1 MIKLM
6 DSSIR
11 DGGNVND
18 WKFGK
23 RVIDGIIKNLVESKI
38 DIIELGYL
46 KDVTYTESKT
56 LYNTVSE
63 AKNNIPTYV
72 GRTEF
77 SLMVQE
83 DKWDWN
89 KLELCEGVIKH
100 IRVSFHKTDIRE
112 GLELCKKVIA
122 YGYVCHCNPINI
134 MGYNDKE
141 LLDLIENINEIRPD
155 YFTIVDTFGSMKLDD
170 LRRIE
175 SLLHNNLDLK
185 IKVSVH
191 LHENLGLAFSLAQE
205 FISYFENKRDLFV
218 DSSLY
223 GIGRV
228 PGNLCQELVMGY
240 LNSEKQGDYDIDP
253 VYDAIDDFIISIKE
267 KSPWGYALPYALSA
281 TFNLHRT
288 YPEYL
293 MKKGKLKTKDIKAIL
308 ESIIPSEKVIYNE
321 KYIEDLYQKYIDGD
335 ADNSMSPKELE
346 RIFKGNNVV
355 IIAPGDS
362 ISKERAKIEDYIKNN
377 RCITVSVNFDG
388 NYINPDFYFYTNPKR
403 YSYDSVNIDSEKVI
417 ATSNLLKNSVKAR
430 YIVNYKEISKHKGIY
445 NEDSV
450 LMLIKLMIGTG
461 IQKIVLAGFDGF
473 SGKINHFDSS
483 MDNHYFEKN
492 NNVEVKH
499 ILALYSNKVCIEFI
513 TRSSYLNDEN

>member
-18 WKFGK
+18 WEFGK

-56 LYNTVSE
+56 LYNTISE
-63 AKNNIPTYV
+63 AKNNIPAYV

-83 DKWDWN
+83 DKWDWKN
-89 KLELCEGVIKH
+89 LELCDGVIKH
-100 IRVSFHKTDIRE
+100 IRVSFHKTDIQK

-141 LLDLIENINEIRPD
+141 LLELIDSINEIMPD

-185 IKVSVH
+185 IKVSIH

-223 GIGRV
+223 GIGRI
-228 PGNLCQELVMGY
+228 PGNLCQELVIDY

-267 KSPWGYALPYALSA
+267 KQPWGYALPYALSA

-293 MKKGKLKTKDIKAIL
+293 MKKGKLRTKDIKAIL
-308 ESIIPSEKVIYNE
+308 KSIIPSERVIYNE
-321 KYIEDLYQKYIDGD
+321 KYIEDLYQKYIDMD
-335 ADNSMSPKELE
+335 ADDSMTQKELE
-346 RIFKGNNVV
+346 NLLKGEN
-355 IIAPGDS
+355 IIIVAPGDS
-362 ISKERAKIEDYIKNN
+362 ISKEREKIERYLSKNKG
-377 RCITVSVNFDG
+377 IIISVNFDG

-403 YSYDSVNIDSEKVI
+403 YGYDCENIDLEKVI

-430 YIVNYKEISKHKGIY
+430 YIVNFTRISKHKGVY

-450 LMLIKLMIGTG
+450 LMLIKLLIGVG
-461 IQKIVLAGFDGF
+461 VKKIALAGFDGF
-473 SGKINHFDSS
+473 SGKVNHFDAS
-483 MDNHYFEKN
+483 MDNSYCEKDN
-492 NNVEVKH
+492 NLEVKH
-499 ILALYSNKVCIEFI
+499 AFALYADKVSMEFI
-513 TRSSYLNDEN
+513 TRSFYQKDEK